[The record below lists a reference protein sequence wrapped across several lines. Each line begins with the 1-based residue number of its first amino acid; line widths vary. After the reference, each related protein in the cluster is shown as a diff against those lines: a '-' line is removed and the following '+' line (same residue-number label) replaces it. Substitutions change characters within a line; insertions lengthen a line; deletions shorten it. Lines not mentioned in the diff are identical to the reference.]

1 MFEKEKLAVLNTA
14 RKMEHY
20 QLVCL
25 SGGNVSLR
33 TEDGNFLITPS
44 AMKYDEME
52 PEDVVLV
59 DEEGKVLEGIRRP
72 SSDTAALLYIFK
84 HMPNV
89 NAIIHTHQPY
99 ATAVGLVTDVLPA
112 CLTTIIDE
120 HNGPVNVA
128 PFTIS
133 SDEGMGIMTVEYAK
147 GSLAVILKH
156 HGVVALGK
164 NLDEALGSAVYLEE
178 SCKAYLAARAVGPIA
193 LLTEEQI
200 KSEGTY
206 RGNYGQPA

>member
-99 ATAVGLVTDVLPA
+99 ATAVSLITDVLPA
-112 CLTTIIDE
+112 CLTTVINE

-147 GSLAVILKH
+147 GSLAVILKN

-200 KSEGTY
+200 KSEGAY

>member
-112 CLTTIIDE
+112 CLTTIINE

-200 KSEGTY
+200 KSEGAY

>member
-99 ATAVGLVTDVLPA
+99 ATAVGLITDVLPA
-112 CLTTIIDE
+112 CLTTIINE

-156 HGVVALGK
+156 HGVVAFGK

-200 KSEGTY
+200 KSEGAY